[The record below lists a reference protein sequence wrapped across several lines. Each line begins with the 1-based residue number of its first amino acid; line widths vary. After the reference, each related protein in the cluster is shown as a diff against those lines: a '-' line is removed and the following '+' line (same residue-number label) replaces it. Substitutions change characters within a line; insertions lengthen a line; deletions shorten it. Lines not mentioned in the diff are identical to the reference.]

1 VSSDHDRT
9 GLDRFEPSI
18 DRDAEV
24 PIGVQLAWALRARIH
39 DGTFKAGQR
48 LPALRDLA
56 DATGVNVNTVR
67 AVYQRLDQEELI
79 DSQHGS
85 GTFVRPAT
93 SRRSDVGMIAAG
105 AAREAQELGLDPRE
119 VAAALYASPESSTAP
134 ADKAA
139 QRRRLLHTQIS
150 ALERALGQIEAEHP
164 GVAPAHGPTETYP
177 DRGPTLLDA
186 EQLEQVR
193 AHLVRR
199 LAVVQEAIDQA
210 GRADDEGDPPA
221 AKRRPAKRAVAAK
234 PKRGPR
240 PGATARA
247 APAGG

>member
-1 VSSDHDRT
+1 VSNEHDPT
-9 GLDRFEPSI
+9 GLERFEPSI

-39 DGTFKAGQR
+39 DGAFKPGQR

-67 AVYQRLDQEELI
+67 AVYQRLDQEGLI

-85 GTFVRPAT
+85 GTFVAPAP

-105 AAREAQELGLDPRE
+105 AAREAQELGIDPRE
-119 VAAALYASPESSTAP
+119 VAAALYASPETSTAP
-134 ADKAA
+134 ANKAA
-139 QRRRLLHTQIS
+139 ERRRLLRTQIS
-150 ALERALGQIEAEHP
+150 ALERALSQIEAEHP
-164 GVAPAHGPTETYP
+164 GVAPAPTDTYP
-177 DRGPTLLDA
+177 APGPTLLDV

-199 LAVVQEAIDQA
+199 LAVVQEAIDQQA
-210 GRADDEGDPPA
+210 QADDDGNPPA
-221 AKRRPAKRAVAAK
+221 AKRQPAERTVAAK

-240 PGATARA
+240 PGATPRA